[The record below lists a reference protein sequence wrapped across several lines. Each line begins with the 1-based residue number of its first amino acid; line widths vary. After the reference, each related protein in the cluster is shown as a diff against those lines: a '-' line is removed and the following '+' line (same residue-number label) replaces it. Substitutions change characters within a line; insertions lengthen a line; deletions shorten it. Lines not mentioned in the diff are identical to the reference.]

1 MIYAVTG
8 DQDVLRQRFLQK
20 TIDDQKA
27 LGWQVVYV
35 DGADPNGLKDAL
47 AYRDS
52 FFGSDDDGDVTVT
65 QTVIVVE
72 NPHKIDIEFL
82 KNYKD
87 ENMVLLLHHDKVLDG
102 RTKFGTFVKS
112 LKKNH
117 SEHKKPPFWEEIT
130 TAQGFCIEEAKR
142 YQKTLSDGLA
152 LAIAKQVSTDLG
164 FLSFEI
170 QKMAMLADLDN
181 SDIITKEHVKDGMAP
196 IAKAVVNPL
205 TEALEARSTVAL
217 IRSLDHIQKN
227 TKGDATMQIAGLLYA
242 TVSKWFSIRDLLD
255 QGVSNPDDGAS
266 RLGINPW
273 FYHNKLLPQVQKWSR
288 GDIVD
293 LIKVLANAQRAVLN
307 GGIDPWN
314 VLVSG
319 LVGVC
324 AR

>member
-1 MIYAVTG
+1 
-8 DQDVLRQRFLQK
+8 
-20 TIDDQKA
+20 
-27 LGWQVVYV
+27 
-35 DGADPNGLKDAL
+35 
-47 AYRDS
+47 
-52 FFGSDDDGDVTVT
+52 
-65 QTVIVVE
+65 
-72 NPHKIDIEFL
+72 
-82 KNYKD
+82 
-87 ENMVLLLHHDKVLDG
+87 
-102 RTKFGTFVKS
+102 
-112 LKKNH
+112 
-117 SEHKKPPFWEEIT
+117 
-130 TAQGFCIEEAKR
+130 
-142 YQKTLSDGLA
+142 
-152 LAIAKQVSTDLG
+152 VSTDLG